1 MNLDMV
7 KRLILKDWYLQRLP
21 IVLSLLGGIAA
32 MAILV
37 LGGKAGFT
45 LGLILL
51 VTVLVASSAI
61 STTNMTVLE
70 RKEQTLPFVM
80 SLPISFRE
88 YTAAKLVAI
97 LAVFLVPWTL
107 FMAASLAVL
116 TLSPTHSQGLIPYVA
131 IMGSEMLMSTC
142 FIAAVG
148 LITESQGWTITAV
161 MIGNVAI
168 NAVGYL
174 VAHLDGVSRY
184 MFGPVARWTPT
195 ASGLLLAE
203 YAAIALLLGGTF
215 LVQSKKK
222 DFL

>member
-1 MNLDMV
+1 MNFEMV
-7 KRLILKDWYLQRLP
+7 RRLILKDWYLQRLP
-21 IVLSLLGGIAA
+21 IALSLLGGVAA
-32 MAILV
+32 MTILV

-45 LGLILL
+45 MGLILL

-70 RKEQTLPFVM
+70 RREQTLPFLM

-97 LAVFLVPWTL
+97 LVVFLIPWSV
-107 FMAASLAVL
+107 FMGASFAVL
-116 TLSPTHSQGLIPYVA
+116 ALSPTHSQGLIPYVA
-131 IMGSEMLMSTC
+131 IMGTEMLVSTC

-168 NAVGYL
+168 NAIGYL

-184 MFGPVARWTPT
+184 MFGPIMRWTST
-195 ASGLLLAE
+195 SSGLLTAE
-203 YAAIALLLGGTF
+203 VVTVLLLLGGTF
-215 LVQSKKK
+215 YLQSRKQ

>member
-1 MNLDMV
+1 MNSSMV

-21 IVLSLLGGIAA
+21 IALSVLGGIAA
-32 MAILV
+32 MAILI

-45 LGLILL
+45 MGLILL

-61 STTNMTVLE
+61 STTNLTVLE
-70 RKEQTLPFVM
+70 RKEQTLPFLM

-88 YTAAKLVAI
+88 YTAAKLIAI
-97 LAVFLVPWTL
+97 LVVFLIPWSVS
-107 FMAASLAVL
+107 MGASFAVL
-116 TLSPTHSQGLIPYVA
+116 ALAPTHSQGLIPYVA

-161 MIGNVAI
+161 MIGNLAI
-168 NAVGYL
+168 NGIGYL
-174 VAHLDGVSRY
+174 VAHIDGVSRY
-184 MFGPVARWTPT
+184 MFGPVARWTTT
-195 ASGLLLAE
+195 ASALLIAE
-203 YAAIALLLGGTF
+203 YALMALMLGGTF
-215 LVQSKKK
+215 LVQSRKK

>member
-1 MNLDMV
+1 MNFTMV
-7 KRLILKDWYLQRLP
+7 RRLILKDWYLQRLP
-21 IVLSLLGGIAA
+21 IALSLLGGVAA
-32 MAILV
+32 MAVLV

-61 STTNMTVLE
+61 STTNLTVLE

-88 YTAAKLVAI
+88 YTAAKLIVI
-97 LAVFLVPWTL
+97 LVVFLIPWSVA
-107 FMAASLAVL
+107 MGASFAVL
-116 TLSPTHSQGLIPYVA
+116 ALSPTHSQGLIPYVA

-168 NAVGYL
+168 NGIGYW
-174 VAHLDGVSRY
+174 VAHIEGVSQY
-184 MFGPVARWTPT
+184 MFGPVMRWTP
-195 ASGLLLAE
+195 AAGALLFAE
-203 YAAIALLLGGTF
+203 YASIALMLGGTF
-215 LVQSKKK
+215 LVQSRKK